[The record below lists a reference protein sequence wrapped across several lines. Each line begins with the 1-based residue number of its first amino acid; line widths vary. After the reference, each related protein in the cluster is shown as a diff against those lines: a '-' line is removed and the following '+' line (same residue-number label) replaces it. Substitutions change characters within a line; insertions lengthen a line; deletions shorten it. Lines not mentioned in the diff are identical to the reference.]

1 MIYTQFIQG
10 CFADLL
16 LFYFCLQMHTG
27 IDYKELYEQQQL
39 TIIELRHELEQLKKM
54 IFAARSE
61 RFEPADASITRQ
73 LSLGLTAEKQQAA
86 ATRQQISYTR
96 IINEPAH
103 IQVSRPSRTPLPA
116 HLERKEIILE
126 PGLTEGLRRIGE
138 DVTEE
143 LEYQPGKLFVNRYVR
158 PKYVNEDNTGILIA
172 SMADRPLPKAIAGAG
187 LLTQIVI
194 DKYIDHLPL
203 HRQQER
209 FKREGVNI
217 PYSTITDW
225 VSNTCKLITPL
236 YDALKNQVLASD
248 YLHADETPIR
258 VLDRD
263 KKGETHRGFY
273 WVYHNS
279 LSDLVLFDYQPG
291 RGREGPEKILK
302 DFKGHLQTDGYAVY
316 DIFEEK
322 KDVTLLHCM
331 AHARRKFYEAQNND
345 KVRAQYGLGQIQLL
359 YEIERKAKEKNLTES
374 QIAEL
379 RMEEAVP
386 ILESLGTWM
395 KQAYTEV
402 LPKSVIGKALGYSI
416 TRWDAL
422 SLYTT
427 KGKLNIDNNPV
438 ENALRPV
445 AIGRKNY
452 LFAGSHEAAQRSA
465 MLYSLLGTCK
475 LHNVNPFIWLKNVLS
490 RIATHPI
497 NKVNELL
504 PHNWQQPV

>member
-1 MIYTQFIQG
+1 
-10 CFADLL
+10 
-16 LFYFCLQMHTG
+16 MHTG
-27 IDYKELYEQQQL
+27 IDYKGLYEQQQL
-39 TIIELRHELEQLKKM
+39 TITQLRHELEQLKKM
-54 IFAARSE
+54 IFSARSE
-61 RFEPADASITRQ
+61 RFEPADASITQQ
-73 LSLGLTAEKQQAA
+73 LSLGLSAEKLAA
-86 ATRQQISYTR
+86 ASVSQQISYTR
-96 IINEPAH
+96 IINDPAS
-103 IQVSRPSRTPLPA
+103 IQVSHPVRTPLPA

-126 PGLTEGLRRIGE
+126 PEQTEGLRKIGE

-143 LEYQPGKLFVNRYVR
+143 LEYQPGKLYVNRYVR
-158 PKYVNEDNTGILIA
+158 PKYVNQDNTGILIA
-172 SMADRPLPKAIAGAG
+172 CMPDRPLPKAIAGAG

-194 DKYIDHLPL
+194 DKYMDHLPL

-225 VSNTCKLITPL
+225 VTNSCKLITPL
-236 YDALKNQVLASD
+236 YEALKKQVLASD
-248 YLHADETPIR
+248 YLHADETPIK

-263 KKGETHRGFY
+263 KKGETHRGYY
-273 WVYHNS
+273 WAYHNS

-316 DIFEEK
+316 DIFGER

-331 AHARRKFYEAQNND
+331 AHARRKFYEAQPND
-345 KVRAQYGLGQIQLL
+345 AARASYGLEQIQLL
-359 YEIERKAKEKNLTES
+359 YAIERKAKEKNFTED
-374 QIAEL
+374 QTAQL
-379 RMEEAVP
+379 RQEEGVP
-386 ILESLGTWM
+386 ILQSLGSWM
-395 KQAYTEV
+395 KQAYAEV

-416 TRWDAL
+416 ERWEAL

-427 KGKLNIDNNPV
+427 NGKLNIDNNPV
-438 ENALRPV
+438 ENTIRPV

-475 LHNVNPFIWLKNVLS
+475 LHDVNPFNWLKNVLS

-497 NKVNELL
+497 NKVHELL
-504 PHNWQQPV
+504 PQNWQPKA